1 MNVLCA
7 ILETFPF
14 RFFGPV
20 HSGAVQ
26 QLTLITQTQA
36 DMQSK
41 HMRKAKP
48 ALSSHEVAYAHTDPT
63 RIAVRNKP

>member
-1 MNVLCA
+1 MFCA
-7 ILETFPF
+7 ESSRFPLF
-14 RFFGPV
+14 VFGPV

-26 QLTLITQTQA
+26 QLTLVTQTQA

-41 HMRKAKP
+41 HRRKAKP
-48 ALSSHEVAYAHTDPT
+48 AFSSHEVAYAHTDPT